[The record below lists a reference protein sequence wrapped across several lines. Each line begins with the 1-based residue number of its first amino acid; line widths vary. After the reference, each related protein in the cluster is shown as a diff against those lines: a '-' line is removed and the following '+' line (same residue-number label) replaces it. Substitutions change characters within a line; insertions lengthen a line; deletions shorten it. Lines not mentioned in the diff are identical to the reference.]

1 MKGNKCV
8 SEEEEEKSK
17 EKTRSSF
24 ALRSWFTCCLH
35 VFPFH
40 AGMLPVPVN
49 SVKTRSDHLLSPLGD
64 INQNTNAAHIYI
76 SVIQQKSGSIK
87 SNIFTNTSQMGQE
100 IRVYFL

>member
-1 MKGNKCV
+1 MYQKRKKKKV
-8 SEEEEEKSK
+8 KRKQEV
-17 EKTRSSF
+17 F

-40 AGMLPVPVN
+40 AGMLPVPAN

-87 SNIFTNTSQMGQE
+87 SKIFTNASQMGQE